1 MKRQFRYTDKQ
12 KQELFTFVKGEM
24 TAGTPLKRI
33 FKRVEARFPWY
44 AAKSLTAFQIKKTI
58 KLNKT
63 WNKEAAKIKKLKVMK
78 NPCTEISLD
87 DALGVAVSPTSLVGF
102 SQNSV
107 CTVMHHQKLEE
118 FIRLI
123 TGVANQ
129 ALNELPVVMVSAL
142 KISHKDNAKFEKI
155 KGIIAETAGCLDKLD
170 DLVKC
175 LEKLREVL
183 GQPAQHP

>member
-63 WNKEAAKIKKLKVMK
+63 WNKEVAKLNKTWNKEVAKIKKLKAMK

-87 DALGVAVSPTSLVGF
+87 D
-102 SQNSV
+102 
-107 CTVMHHQKLEE
+107 QKLEE
-118 FIRLI
+118 FIINLI
-123 TGVANQ
+123 CVANQ

-142 KISHKDNAKFEKI
+142 KISHKDNF
-155 KGIIAETAGCLDKLD
+155 KGIIAEIAGCLDKLD
-170 DLVKC
+170 DLIKC
-175 LEKLREVL
+175 LERLREVL
-183 GQPAQHP
+183 GLPVQHYPDHP